1 VFTVYPR
8 SSDEALRLARRLHK
22 MTVGLPAP
30 RCRLTLKFREDSSVH
45 YRYGAFTPLEIENVD
60 GTRTPAIRNPDGA
73 LVPDSREVA
82 TPAWISKCPFE
93 GTASKSRTINC
104 QSAQD
109 DVSRISSAEPARK
122 GRCLSRARC
131 ERKPTPIVCTQRGS
145 RAGRSS
151 GMVAMAG
158 GGSRTK
164 SEYYGAFMVLG
175 YTRLTFMA
183 PLKWKG
189 TITWLWNSFRVRT
202 SGNA

>member
-1 VFTVYPR
+1 
-8 SSDEALRLARRLHK
+8 
-22 MTVGLPAP
+22 MTVGLPSA
-30 RCRLTLKFREDSSVH
+30 RGAFDLKFREDSSVH

-82 TPAWISKCPFE
+82 TPAWISNVL
-93 GTASKSRTINC
+93 SKGPPRNRERSIANPLKTTFR
-104 QSAQD
+104 AF
-109 DVSRISSAEPARK
+109 RAAEPARK
-122 GRCLSRARC
+122 GRCYLALDVSVNPRRLC
-131 ERKPTPIVCTQRGS
+131 VLKEGR

-202 SGNA
+202 FRQCLNVDRGD